1 MRLGMNF
8 GYQDWGAGLGNAV
21 AQAQEAE
28 RLGYDSVWTAEAYGT
43 DCITPLTWL
52 LAHTERI
59 RGGSAIMQMPARTP
73 AMTAMTAA
81 NAPLAPTMTTAAT
94 NATAT
99 RVARALMRPSVGRVP
114 RCMVPCDSG

>member
-1 MRLGMNF
+1 MHGGMRLGMNF

-73 AMTAMTAA
+73 AMPAMTAA
-81 NAPLAPTMTTAAT
+81 TLDPLSGGPVPL
-94 NATAT
+94 
-99 RVARALMRPSVGRVP
+99 RLGCVGP
-114 RCMVPCDSG
+114 

>member
-8 GYQDWGAGLGNAV
+8 GYQDWGAGLPNAV

-43 DCITPLTWL
+43 DSITPLTWL

-73 AMTAMTAA
+73 AMTAMTA
-81 NAPLAPTMTTAAT
+81 
-94 NATAT
+94 
-99 RVARALMRPSVGRVP
+99 
-114 RCMVPCDSG
+114 

>member
-1 MRLGMNF
+1 MRRGGGDQRRTVRLGMNF

-28 RLGYDSVWTAEAYGT
+28 RLGYDSGWTAEAYGT

-59 RGGSAIMQMPARTP
+59 RGGSGIMQMPARTP
-73 AMTAMTAA
+73 GMNPQTAGALGLMSGGRLPAGVGVVG
-81 NAPLAPTMTTAAT
+81 PPRGDRLA
-94 NATAT
+94 
-99 RVARALMRPSVGRVP
+99 
-114 RCMVPCDSG
+114 

>member
-1 MRLGMNF
+1 MRRGGGDQRRTVRLGMNF
-8 GYQDWGAGLGNAV
+8 GYQDWSAGLGNAV

-59 RGGSAIMQMPARTP
+59 RGGAAVMQKPARPPAPAAPTAGTP
-73 AMTAMTAA
+73 APP
-81 NAPLAPTMTTAAT
+81 NRRPLP
-94 NATAT
+94 
-99 RVARALMRPSVGRVP
+99 P
-114 RCMVPCDSG
+114 